1 MMSMYSK
8 RRGKKTEEDD
18 KDKEKSDKSDKDKS
32 SSSSSS
38 SSDSKDSDEK
48 DKKKDKDDDDDGTTK
63 KLSSAQ
69 LRLQGDFADI
79 DIPKMVKVVK
89 KEDDAMQFSFIIY
102 PDSGYWKGGQYEFAF
117 KIPSDYPF
125 KEPKVQCIDKIYHPN
140 INYEGA
146 VCVNVLRPWKSTYTI
161 QLVLFGL
168 LFLFTDPN
176 PNDVLEKDPADVL
189 RKDPTTFARNVLSAM
204 RGNSVNSVEFPKNK
218 GTGFK

>member
-1 MMSMYSK
+1 MSMYSK
-8 RRGKKTEEDD
+8 RRGKKDDDD
-18 KDKEKSDKSDKDKS
+18 KDKEKSS
-32 SSSSSS
+32 SSSSST
-38 SSDSKDSDEK
+38 DSKDSDEK
-48 DKKKDKDDDDDGTTK
+48 DKKKDDDDDGSTK

-79 DIPKMVKVVK
+79 DIPKTVKVVK
-89 KEDDAMQFSFIIY
+89 KDDDPMQFSFIIY

-125 KEPKVQCIDKIYHPN
+125 KEPKVNCVDKIYHPN

-204 RGNSVNSVEFPKNK
+204 RGKSVNSVDFPTNK